1 MTSGERLAALVKAAV
16 ELTTQET
23 PDWEFIAARL
33 LNFRLTK
40 KLTEQAEAAG
50 IFHFMINYVTSPMRV
65 CMVII
70 S

>member
-40 KLTEQAEAAG
+40 NSNSVKLMPE
-50 IFHFMINYVTSPMRV
+50 INMKMEITYS
-65 CMVII
+65 I
-70 S
+70 

>member
-1 MTSGERLAALVKAAV
+1 MTPGERLAALVKAAV

-40 KLTEQAEAAG
+40 KTGRAG
-50 IFHFMINYVTSPMRV
+50 GSCRHLFIL
-65 CMVII
+65 
-70 S
+70 

>member
-50 IFHFMINYVTSPMRV
+50 ILFIL
-65 CMVII
+65 
-70 S
+70 